1 MEKEA
6 LKTLE
11 FGRITELLQQEAGS
25 VLGKELA
32 AALLPS
38 SDFEEVQERMLQ
50 TAEAARV
57 YQTSS
62 PPLGGIR
69 DIRQLIKKVKLG
81 AILDAAEIS
90 DVMNTMYAMRNI
102 KRFFC

>member
-50 TAEAARV
+50 TAE
-57 YQTSS
+57 
-62 PPLGGIR
+62 
-69 DIRQLIKKVKLG
+69 
-81 AILDAAEIS
+81 
-90 DVMNTMYAMRNI
+90 
-102 KRFFC
+102 